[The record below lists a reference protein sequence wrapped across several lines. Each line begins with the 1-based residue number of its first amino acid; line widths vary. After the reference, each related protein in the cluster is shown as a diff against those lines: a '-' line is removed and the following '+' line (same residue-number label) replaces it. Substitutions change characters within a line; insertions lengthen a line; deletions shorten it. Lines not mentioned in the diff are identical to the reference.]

1 MSIWNTAHN
10 VGGGFIATIVLI
22 GVSVFGS
29 WKGAFYL
36 PAVIAIVVGILFI
49 VFAKDTPQ
57 SVGLPPIEEYKN
69 DYPEIQVEDREKEL
83 SGKEILFKYV

>member
-10 VGGGFIATIVLI
+10 VGGGFIATVVLI

-49 VFAKDTPQ
+49 LFAKDTPQ
-57 SVGLPPIEEYKN
+57 SVGLPPIEEYKMI
-69 DYPEIQVEDREKEL
+69 IQ
-83 SGKEILFKYV
+83 KYK